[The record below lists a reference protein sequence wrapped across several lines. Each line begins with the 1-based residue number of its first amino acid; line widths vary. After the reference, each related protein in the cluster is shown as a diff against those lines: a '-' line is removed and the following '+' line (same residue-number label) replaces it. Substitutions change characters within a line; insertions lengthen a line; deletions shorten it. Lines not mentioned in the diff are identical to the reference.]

1 MRGRFFWRIA
11 VLVGIFFALTVAVI
25 TLLVWLVATVVP
37 GGASPI
43 LAAAGVL
50 MVVLTVG
57 VVVAGRALRHA
68 TSPVADVMEAAGQL
82 AAGDYAARVIER
94 GPSEVRRLTIA
105 FNQMA
110 ARLQAHEEQRRN
122 LLADLAH
129 ELRTPLAVIQGN
141 LEALLDGVYPRDDAH
156 LGPVLEE
163 ARVLSA
169 LIEDL
174 RTLALA
180 ETGALALH
188 REPTDLVALIDE
200 TVAAF
205 RTQAESGSVGVTVES
220 APGLPVLEVDP
231 VRIRQVVSNLITNAL
246 QHTPAGG
253 SIRIACRVDATGPA
267 RAHTDRPAMVAVLV
281 TDTGEGIAPGD
292 LPRVFERFYKA
303 KTSRGTGLGL
313 TIAKNLITLHGGQI
327 SAESNVG
334 GGTTI
339 RFTLPLRPLV

>member
-11 VLVGIFFALTVAVI
+11 VLMGIFFALTVAVI

-37 GGASPI
+37 GGASTI
-43 LAAAGVL
+43 LAAAAVL
-50 MVVLTVG
+50 MVVLAVG
-57 VVVAGRALRHA
+57 VVIAGRALRHA

-82 AAGDYAARVIER
+82 AAGDYEARVNER
-94 GPSEVRRLTIA
+94 GPPEVRRLTVV

-110 ARLQAHEEQRRN
+110 TRLQAHEEERRS

-141 LEALLDGVYPRDDAH
+141 LEALIDGVYPRDDAH
-156 LGPVLEE
+156 LAPILEE
-163 ARVLSA
+163 TRILST

-180 ETGALALH
+180 ETGARALH
-188 REPTDLVALIDE
+188 CEPTDLVALIEE

-205 RTQAESGSVGVTVES
+205 RTQAESGSVGIMVDS
-220 APGLPVLEVDP
+220 APGLPVLEIDP
-231 VRIRQVVSNLITNAL
+231 VRIRQVMSNLVTNAL
-246 QHTPAGG
+246 QHAPAGG
-253 SIRIACRVDATGPA
+253 SIRIACRVDATEPA
-267 RAHTDRPAMVAVLV
+267 RGQADQPAVVAVLV
-281 TDTGEGIAPGD
+281 TDTGEGIAPDD
-292 LPRVFERFYKA
+292 LPHIFERFYKS
-303 KTSRGTGLGL
+303 KMSRGTGLGL
-313 TIAKNLITLHGGQI
+313 TIARNLITLHGGQI

-339 RFTLPLRPLV
+339 RFTLPLRPPV